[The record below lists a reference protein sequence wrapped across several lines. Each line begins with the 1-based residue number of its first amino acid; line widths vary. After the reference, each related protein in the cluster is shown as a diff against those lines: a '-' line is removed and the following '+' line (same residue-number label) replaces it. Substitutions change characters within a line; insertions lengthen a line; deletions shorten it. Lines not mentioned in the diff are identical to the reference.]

1 MTLSDLQRTVVKEA
15 YAAYFK
21 APSNAQKAHA
31 KTVMQDPQATATS
44 VLIAAHYLLGPTFL
58 AYEPET
64 LWLELDPCLAN
75 RDKLMAA
82 IALAMTPSFYW
93 DYRVFGATAHAF
105 TNEMVIPE
113 SVPKCDA
120 GQMAW
125 ACFEAELIY
134 ALTDTGNSVPE
145 FDPCIEAY
153 VAVSLWDE
161 GFATTPSGLGFANE
175 ELQAKVSKEAL
186 TLKDETEKAWAALHK
201 EKLEHHRFEDSPLG
215 AQLAKLAT
223 SWVHVAGKTSQ
234 LRSQITALLG

>member
-1 MTLSDLQRTVVKEA
+1 MTLSDLQRIVVKEA

-21 APSNAQKAHA
+21 APTNANKAQA
-31 KTVMQDPQATATS
+31 KLVMQDCEATATS

-64 LWLELDPCLAN
+64 LWLELDPCPAN

-93 DYRVFGATAHAF
+93 DYRVFGATVHAF

-120 GQMAW
+120 GQMSW

-153 VAVSLWDE
+153 VGVALWDS
-161 GFATTPSGLGFANE
+161 GFAAPPAGLGFAKE
-175 ELQAKVSKEAL
+175 ELTSRINKHAL
-186 TLKDETEKAWAALHK
+186 ILKDEVEKAWAALHK

-223 SWVHVAGKTSQ
+223 SWVYVEEKTKLLRAQ
-234 LRSQITALLG
+234 LASL

>member
-1 MTLSDLQRTVVKEA
+1 MTLSELQRVVVREA

-21 APSNAQKAHA
+21 APTAANKAHA
-31 KTVMQDPQATATS
+31 KTVMQDCEATATS

-64 LWLELDPCLAN
+64 LWLELDPCPSN
-75 RDKLMAA
+75 RDKLMSG

-93 DYRVFGATAHAF
+93 DYRVFGATTHAF

-145 FDPCIEAY
+145 FDPCVEAY
-153 VAVSLWDE
+153 VGVSLWDE
-161 GFATTPSGLGFANE
+161 GYAATPSGLGFANE
-175 ELQAKVSKEAL
+175 ELQTKISKDAL

-201 EKLEHHRFEDSPLG
+201 EKLEHHRFEESPLG

-223 SWVHVAGKTSQ
+223 SWVYVEAKTKLLRAQ
-234 LRSQITALLG
+234 LAAL

>member
-1 MTLSDLQRTVVKEA
+1 MTLSDLQRLTVKEA
-15 YAAYFK
+15 YSAYFK
-21 APSNAQKAHA
+21 TPTNAQKAHA
-31 KTVMQDPQATATS
+31 KTVMQDCEATATS

-75 RDKLMAA
+75 RDKLMGAV
-82 IALAMTPSFYW
+82 ALAMTPSFYW
-93 DYRVFGATAHAF
+93 DYRVFGATVHAL

-145 FDPCIEAY
+145 FDPCVEAY
-153 VAVSLWDE
+153 VGVSLWDA
-161 GFATTPSGLGFANE
+161 GYATAPSGLGFANE
-175 ELQAKVSKEAL
+175 ELTKRISKNAL
-186 TLKDETEKAWAALHK
+186 TLKDEVEKAWAALHK
-201 EKLEHHRFEDSPLG
+201 EKLEHHRFEDSALG

-223 SWVHVAGKTSQ
+223 SWVYVEAKTKLLRAQ
-234 LRSQITALLG
+234 LAAL